1 VPDPTTNADSDEL
14 FRQQALILKALANAS
29 RLKLVDR
36 LVRGP
41 CPVGELTAL
50 VDSDRTTVSKHLAV
64 LRAHGI
70 VRDRREAGAV
80 VYELRT
86 PCAASV
92 FACTRKM
99 LEERVVAPRAA
110 RSGRRPR
117 QAPPETGAA
126 G

>member
-1 VPDPTTNADSDEL
+1 MPDGTTNADQDEL
-14 FRQQALILKALANAS
+14 FEQQALVLKALANAS
-29 RLKLVDR
+29 RLRLVDR

-50 VDSDRTTVSKHLAV
+50 VDSDRTTVSKHLGV

-86 PCAASV
+86 PCAASI
-92 FACTRKM
+92 FACTRRM
-99 LEERVVAPRAA
+99 LEERAITPRGAG
-110 RSGRRPR
+110 RGRRPR
-117 QAPPETGAA
+117 RATAGTGTA
-126 G
+126 

>member
-1 VPDPTTNADSDEL
+1 MPDTTATDERDEL
-14 FRQQALILKALANAS
+14 FEQQALVLKALANAS

-50 VDSDRTTVSKHLAV
+50 VGSDRTTVSKHLAI

-92 FACTRKM
+92 FACTRRM
-99 LEERVVAPRAA
+99 LEERVVTPPGA
-110 RSGRRPR
+110 RGGRRPR
-117 QAPPETGAA
+117 RARTELSAP
-126 G
+126 

>member
-1 VPDPTTNADSDEL
+1 MPETTPFDDRDEL
-14 FRQQALILKALANAS
+14 FHQQALVLKALANAS

-99 LEERVVAPRAA
+99 LEERVVATRAA
-110 RSGRRPR
+110 HGGRRSRHARPG
-117 QAPPETGAA
+117 TGAA
-126 G
+126 

>member
-1 VPDPTTNADSDEL
+1 MSERTVNDNRDEL
-14 FRQQALILKALANAS
+14 FHQQALLLKALANAS

-50 VDSDRTTVSKHLAV
+50 VDSDRTTVSKHLAI

-99 LEERVVAPRAA
+99 LEERAVTPRAA
-110 RSGRRPR
+110 HNGRRPH
-117 QAPPETGAA
+117 QARPETSAA
-126 G
+126 

>member
-1 VPDPTTNADSDEL
+1 MSETTLNAEREEL
-14 FRQQALILKALANAS
+14 FHQQALVLKALANAS

-36 LVRGP
+36 LVHGP

-50 VDSDRTTVSKHLAV
+50 IDSDRTTVSKHLAI

-92 FACTRKM
+92 FECTRRM
-99 LEERVVAPRAA
+99 LEERALAPRAA
-110 RSGRRPR
+110 RTGRRPR
-117 QAPPETGAA
+117 QARPETGTA
-126 G
+126 

>member
-1 VPDPTTNADSDEL
+1 M
-14 FRQQALILKALANAS
+14 LKALANAS

-36 LVRGP
+36 LLRGP

-50 VDSDRTTVSKHLAV
+50 VGSDRTTVSKHLGV

-86 PCAASV
+86 PCAATIFS
-92 FACTRKM
+92 CSRKM
-99 LEERVVAPRAA
+99 LDERAVAASRPAPH
-110 RSGRRPR
+110 GRRVR
-117 QAPPETGAA
+117 HARTGAGA
-126 G
+126 A

>member
-1 VPDPTTNADSDEL
+1 MSETTSSDERDEL
-14 FRQQALILKALANAS
+14 FQQQALVLKALANAS
-29 RLKLVDR
+29 RLKLIDR

-41 CPVGELTAL
+41 CPVTELTAL

-92 FACTRKM
+92 FACTRRM
-99 LEERVVAPRAA
+99 LEERAVAPRVA
-110 RSGRRPR
+110 RSGRRR
-117 QAPPETGAA
+117 QTRPGTSAA
-126 G
+126 

>member
-1 VPDPTTNADSDEL
+1 MTATTTDAERDEL
-14 FRQQALILKALANAS
+14 FHQQALVLKALANAS

-41 CPVGELTAL
+41 CPVGELTQLIA
-50 VDSDRTTVSKHLAV
+50 SDRTTVSKHLSV

-86 PCAASV
+86 PCVAGV
-92 FACTRKM
+92 FACTQTL
-99 LEERVVAPRAA
+99 LEERAQPPRPARPDRRRHAA
-110 RSGRRPR
+110 HGSDP
-117 QAPPETGAA
+117 A
-126 G
+126 

>member
-1 VPDPTTNADSDEL
+1 MSETTSSAERDEL
-14 FRQQALILKALANAS
+14 FHQQALVLKALANAS

-70 VRDRREAGAV
+70 VRDRREAGVV

-92 FACTRKM
+92 FACTRRM
-99 LEERVVAPRAA
+99 LEERAVAPRVA
-110 RSGRRPR
+110 RNRRR
-117 QAPPETGAA
+117 HQVGPETSAA
-126 G
+126 

>member
-1 VPDPTTNADSDEL
+1 MPEPTTNADRDEL
-14 FRQQALILKALANAS
+14 FHQQALVLKALANAS
-29 RLKLVDR
+29 RLKLVHR

-41 CPVGELTAL
+41 CPVGELTQLIA
-50 VDSDRTTVSKHLAV
+50 SDRTTVSKHLAV

-99 LEERVVAPRAA
+99 LEERAFAPRAA
-110 RSGRRPR
+110 RGGPRR
-117 QAPPETGAA
+117 QARSETSAA
-126 G
+126 